1 MSCGRSGPSM
11 DNRSRRVLGRSYA
24 ARKMAFPWGGVNSEI
39 DPTRLARA
47 INLEARPRDGE
58 CSCDCFDAQLHGDN
72 CKHSL
77 LVRLLGGDEEV
88 VRALREIV
96 PKPKMRYLGVNPKSG
111 EAENDA
117 RPVSCHYH
125 DHTGDEDRLAR
136 GYDGSGRRAKRMG
149 GDSQYHCTCSQRD
162 KGTKIVGLRIVGLET
177 WPRQPLART
186 ESFGYRSGR

>member
-39 DPTRLARA
+39 DRTRLARA

-72 CKHSL
+72 CNHSL

-88 VRALREIV
+88 VWALRKIV
-96 PKPKMRYLGVNPKSG
+96 PKPKMRYLGVTPKR
-111 EAENDA
+111 A
-117 RPVSCHYH
+117 RPKMTH
-125 DHTGDEDRLAR
+125 DQLVAIITTILAMKTGLQGGMTGPDDALKGWVETANTIVHAAN
-136 GYDGSGRRAKRMG
+136 GTRA
-149 GDSQYHCTCSQRD
+149 
-162 KGTKIVGLRIVGLET
+162 
-177 WPRQPLART
+177 PR
-186 ESFGYRSGR
+186 